1 MALYSIMKMIAWND
15 FTLIV
20 IHKGMPILYSVVNS
34 TTQRYGAVAFIW
46 KVTFSML
53 KKNTSKYCL
62 VASICNVMF
71 LGQNNSFWSWHIYLF
86 IYMCAF
92 WKDFGQTKPK
102 PKPRGGKKLQKL
114 TAVEQE
120 GESRCL
126 FRATNGK
133 RKLSTVV
140 SRESLLIL
148 SLSIPCEWDRGRYF
162 PVQLIKP

>member
-1 MALYSIMKMIAWND
+1 MKLLH
-15 FTLIV
+15 F
-20 IHKGMPILYSVVNS
+20 NS
-34 TTQRYGAVAFIW
+34 NTQRYAYPVQCSKQYHT
-46 KVTFSML
+46 KVWPSSL
-53 KKNTSKYCL
+53 YLKGHIQHVKKNTSKYCL

-140 SRESLLIL
+140 SRDIFINSFTLYTMWMRIEADIFLFSSL
-148 SLSIPCEWDRGRYF
+148 
-162 PVQLIKP
+162 

>member
-1 MALYSIMKMIAWND
+1 MKWLH
-15 FTLIV
+15 F
-20 IHKGMPILYSVVNS
+20 NS
-34 TTQRYGAVAFIW
+34 NTQRYAYPVQCSKQYHT
-46 KVTFSML
+46 KVWCSSFYL
-53 KKNTSKYCL
+53 KGHIQHVKKKNTSKYCL